1 MILTQFIEYISAVRK
16 YSPHTVKSYQTDLDQ
31 FAVFCQEEFQQTIE
45 TADHIMIR
53 SWLVFLFEKGIKSRT
68 ANRKISSLRSFF
80 KYLKQNKIREDN
92 PFLKIVLPKQ
102 EKRLASFVEEDKM
115 DLLLD
120 KVFQEN
126 TFRERR
132 DKLIIHLFY
141 STGIRQAELISL
153 SLSGVDMH
161 QMQLKVLGKRN
172 KERIIPLSREILPDI
187 NQYLASREAL
197 PCESKESTFFIKEN
211 GKKLYPKLV
220 YRVVNYYLSQVTT
233 IKKKSPHVL
242 RHSFATHMLNNGAD
256 LNSIKEIL
264 GHVNLS
270 ATQIYTHN
278 TIKKLNTI
286 YKNAHP
292 RGE

>member
-1 MILTQFIEYISAVRK
+1 MIITQFIEYISAVRK
-16 YSPHTVKSYQTDLDQ
+16 YSPHTVKSYETDLRQ
-31 FAVFCQEEFQQTIE
+31 FAVFCQEEYQQKLE
-45 TADHIMIR
+45 TADHLIIR
-53 SWLVFLFEKGIKSRT
+53 SWLALLLDKGINTRT
-68 ANRKISSLRSFF
+68 ANRKLSSIRSFF
-80 KYLKQNKIREDN
+80 KYLKQKKIREDN
-92 PFLKIVLPKQ
+92 PFLKIVTPKQ
-102 EKRLASFVEEDKM
+102 EKRLAVFVEEDKM

-126 TFRERR
+126 TFREQR

-153 SLSGVDMH
+153 KISGLDIH

-172 KERIIPLSREILPDI
+172 KERIIPLSREIMPDI
-187 NQYLASREAL
+187 NQYLTSREAL
-197 PCESKESTFFIKEN
+197 ACESKDSNFFIREN

-256 LNSIKEIL
+256 LNTIKEIL

-278 TIKKLNTI
+278 TIKKLNQV
-286 YKNAHP
+286 YKKAHP